1 MTMRYYDF
9 HDSPHGRMLLVASDD
24 GLTGVYFDGQK
35 YHPQLEAG
43 WRHDARHAPLR
54 QAKRELA
61 EYFDGERKR
70 FETALAPEG
79 TPFQRAV
86 WKAIST
92 VGFGK
97 TITYGELAQRAGCPG
112 SARAAGAA
120 TGRNPISIIVPC
132 HRIVGSNGSLTGY
145 AGGLEKKRALLA
157 LEGATADLLPAA
169 GTTTQS

>member
-1 MTMRYYDF
+1 MIMRYYDLYE
-9 HDSPHGRMLLVASDD
+9 SPYGRILLVASDE
-24 GLTGVYFDGQK
+24 GLSGVYFDGQK
-35 YHPQLEAG
+35 YHPRIEAG
-43 WRHDARHAPLR
+43 WRLDARHAPLR

-61 EYFDGERKR
+61 EYFGGERKR
-70 FETALAPEG
+70 FETAIAPQG

-92 VGFGK
+92 VDFGT
-97 TITYGELAQRAGCPG
+97 TITYGELARRAGSPG

-120 TGRNPISIIVPC
+120 TGRNPIGIIVPC

-157 LEGATADLLPAA
+157 LEGAKHRFLER
-169 GTTTQS
+169 